1 MGHRELG
8 ATLVVL
14 VDLVGGLKWDSRIYG
29 ERGGVVTI
37 IGETILSEGYS
48 TNKH

>member
-1 MGHRELG
+1 M
-8 ATLVVL
+8 VL
-14 VDLVGGLKWDSRIYG
+14 VDLGGCKWDFGIYG

-37 IGETILSEGYS
+37 IGEAILSEGYS